1 MATTDSKK
9 TPPKPAK
16 GKTLTTEEIYNGFQL
31 LRNEQRNLI
40 NKLSEVEMDLNEH
53 KMVLDTLKDLDGG
66 RKCFRLIGGVL
77 CEKTVKDVIPTLT
90 TNRDQLSALAE
101 TLNEQVTKKGLEINE
116 YKEKN
121 NIRIRGQDEIPSAV
135 NDENEQKS
143 EAQPRN
149 VIMVNPI

>member
-1 MATTDSKK
+1 M
-9 TPPKPAK
+9 
-16 GKTLTTEEIYNGFQL
+16 
-31 LRNEQRNLI
+31 I
-40 NKLSEVEMDLNEH
+40 NTQDYEKMYFNDL
-53 KMVLDTLKDLDGG
+53 
-66 RKCFRLIGGVL
+66 F
-77 CEKTVKDVIPTLT
+77 
-90 TNRDQLSALAE
+90 QLSALAE
-101 TLNEQVTKKGLEINE
+101 TLNEQVTKKGQEINE